1 MNWFSHP
8 AATIGVGSADPFR
21 RGAVDHS
28 SAPNADRAFQNG
40 AIGAFLS
47 SATDAIDG
55 AISMSGHCNADEQL
69 QQQLRRIRAELVDLL
84 PFLTASR

>member
-8 AATIGVGSADPFR
+8 AATMDVGSADPFR
-21 RGAVDHS
+21 PGAVEHS
-28 SAPNADRAFQNG
+28 NGPNSDRAFQNG

-55 AISMSGHCNADEQL
+55 AISMSGHCNADEL

-84 PFLTASR
+84 PILTAAR